1 MDKTG
6 ILLRLEDI
14 ENLPSLPIMVQQIQ
28 KLIASP
34 NSSMAQI
41 GALIARD
48 QAITAR
54 VVRLVNSAF
63 YGFSTRISSIPQ
75 AIMLL
80 GLNTI
85 KNLVTGVSVVRM
97 FSPEGNTELFDRQK
111 FWLHSFSCAMGAR
124 MLAKALGRKEPED
137 YFLAGLL
144 HDVGVLVLDQFFHE
158 EFTSVLEHAT
168 EKHLDYYSAEKEVLE
183 ITHGHIGEAVAEK
196 WRVQDFLM
204 HTMRNHHDPSD
215 IGEGTESSRDIIE
228 VVHIADVA
236 ANNAG
241 MHMGFFIGQ
250 REYNERALG
259 STGVSR
265 SAIDEVFA
273 AVEKEVRTLAAE
285 WGI

>member
-1 MDKTG
+1 MDTPG

-14 ENLPSLPIMVQQIQ
+14 DNLPSLPIIVQQIQ

-80 GLNTI
+80 GLNTV
-85 KNLVTGVSVVRM
+85 KNLVTAVSVVKM
-97 FSPEGNTELFDRQK
+97 FAAEGNTELFDRQK
-111 FWLHSFSCAMGAR
+111 YWLHSFSCAMGAR
-124 MLAKALGRKEPED
+124 MLAKSLGRREPED

-158 EFTSVLEHAT
+158 EFTSVLKHAT
-168 EKHLDYYSAEKEVLE
+168 ENRLDYYSAEKAVLDT
-183 ITHGHIGEAVAEK
+183 THGHIGEAVAEK
-196 WRVQDFLM
+196 WHVPVFLG
-204 HTMRNHHDPSD
+204 HVMRRHHDPLITEEGMKSSSD
-215 IGEGTESSRDIIE
+215 IIAL
-228 VVHIADVA
+228 VHIADVA
-236 ANNAG
+236 ANNNG
-241 MHMGFFIGQ
+241 MHIGFFTGQ
-250 REYNERALG
+250 REFCKHALD
-259 STGVSR
+259 STNIRQGV
-265 SAIDEVFA
+265 INEVFA
-273 AVEKEVRTLAAE
+273 VVEKEVKTLAAE
-285 WGI
+285 WGL

>member
-6 ILLRLEDI
+6 ILLRLEDV
-14 ENLPSLPIMVQQIQ
+14 ENLPTLPIMVQQIQ

-34 NSSMAQI
+34 NSSMTQI

-63 YGFSTRISSIPQ
+63 YGFTTRISSIPQ

-80 GLNTI
+80 GLNTV
-85 KNLVTGVSVVRM
+85 KNLVTGVSVVKM
-97 FSPEGNTELFDRQK
+97 FGTAGGTELFDRQK

-124 MLAKALGRKEPED
+124 MLAKELGRNDPED

-144 HDVGVLVLDQFFHE
+144 HDIGVLVLDQFFHE
-158 EFTSVLEHAT
+158 EFNSVLRHAS
-168 EKHLDYYSAEKEVLE
+168 EKQIGYCPAETAVLE

-196 WRVQDFLM
+196 WRVQDFLV
-204 HTMRNHHDPSD
+204 HTIRNHHEPSS
-215 IGEGTESSRDIIE
+215 IGLGMESSRDIIE

-236 ANNAG
+236 ANNVG
-241 MHMGFFIGQ
+241 MHIGFFTGQ
-250 REYNERALG
+250 QEYNDKAID
-259 STGVSR
+259 STGVKQ
-265 SAIDEVFA
+265 SAIDEVFGV
-273 AVEKEVRTLAAE
+273 VEKEVKALIAD